1 MWDKINKNSRKLTC
15 SLKKLSFTIST
26 AESCTGGLLAAAIIN
41 NSGVSSVYEKGF
53 ITYSNKS
60 KSEILNV
67 DSNILENF
75 GAVSKETCISMLNN
89 LIKKSKCN
97 IGVSITGIAGPGGGS
112 KSKPVGLVWIG
123 YGTINNNSANSYIFI
138 GNRLDIRMHA
148 TLQSI
153 INVNEFLKNNYL

>member
-75 GAVSKETCISMLNN
+75 GAVSKETCISM
-89 LIKKSKCN
+89 
-97 IGVSITGIAGPGGGS
+97 
-112 KSKPVGLVWIG
+112 
-123 YGTINNNSANSYIFI
+123 
-138 GNRLDIRMHA
+138 
-148 TLQSI
+148 
-153 INVNEFLKNNYL
+153 